1 MSQGITLPLPM
12 KKGFGATDRV
22 DKWWIE
28 PVWMATALALAMV
41 YTARLLESWFGT
53 VESIMM
59 ITESLHQYFL
69 LIYYICYTSIII
81 LDG

>member
-41 YTARLLESWFGT
+41 YTALRVLVWDGGIHYDDHRVTSPIFSPDILL
-53 VESIMM
+53 
-59 ITESLHQYFL
+59 SLIH
-69 LIYYICYTSIII
+69 I
-81 LDG
+81 

>member
-28 PVWMATALALAMV
+28 PFWMATALALAMV
-41 YTARLLESWFGT
+41 YTALRVLVWDGGIHYDDHRVTSPIF
-53 VESIMM
+53 SPDI
-59 ITESLHQYFL
+59 LHML
-69 LIYYICYTSIII
+69 HIRII